1 MVLRYRHQISPL
13 NPVTPV
19 RSAVN
24 CAPSKSRCEGR
35 AVSLGLGVVAS
46 GVRTLRRELEKNEDN
61 VPVPYL
67 SKMKLS
73 AAFYLVFF
81 AG

>member
-1 MVLRYRHQISPL
+1 M
-13 NPVTPV
+13 
-19 RSAVN
+19 
-24 CAPSKSRCEGR
+24 
-35 AVSLGLGVVAS
+35 SLGLAVVAS

-81 AG
+81 ADSGLYTLVSQTNREVT